1 MAITVTAVDDSAA
14 TVVNNTITVAE
25 GDLNTVLT
33 TMELS
38 ATDADTTDATL
49 IYTVGNVTNGTLTI
63 NGSVW
68 ASGTNDIFTQQ
79 NIIDGNILYSHDDS
93 NTTSDSFSFSV
104 GDSINTLAGQTM
116 AITVTAVDDDTATV
130 VYNALTVIEGDLN
143 TVLTTSELSA
153 TDTDSTDTTLI
164 YTVGDVTN
172 GALTINGSAW
182 SSGTNDSFTQQNI
195 IDGNILYSHDDS
207 NTTSDSFS
215 FSVDDGT
222 NTLAGQT
229 MAITVTAVDDS
240 TPTVVNNA
248 LTVAEGDVNTVLTTA
263 ELSATDADST
273 DATLIYTV
281 GSVTNGTLT
290 INGSI
295 WASGTNDSFTQQN
308 IIDGN
313 ILYSHD
319 DSNTT
324 SDSIS
329 FSVGDGTNTPASQT
343 MGITVIAVDD
353 DTSTVINNALTVIE
367 GDLNTVLTTSELSA
381 TDIDSTDA
389 TLIFTVG
396 NVSNGTLTINGSAW
410 SSGTNDSFTQQNI
423 IDGNILYS
431 HDDSNTSSD
440 GFSFSVGDATNTLA
454 GQTMAITVN
463 AVDDSAATVVNNALT
478 VVEGDLNTVL
488 TSSELSATDAD
499 STDMTLIYT
508 VGDVTNGAL
517 TINGSAWSSGTND
530 SFTQQDIIDGNILYS
545 HDDSNTAGDSF
556 IFSVGDGTNTLAGQ
570 TMVITVTAVDD
581 STATVVNNAITVTEG
596 DVNTVLTVADLLA
609 TDTDTTN
616 TTLTYTVGNVIN
628 GSLTIN
634 GSGWA
639 SSSND
644 SFTQQDIIDGNIFYT
659 HNDSNTNSDRLSF
672 SVGDGTNTLAGQ
684 TMVITVIAVDD
695 STATVVNNVLTVTE
709 GDLNTVFTVA
719 DLSASDTDTNDSTLI
734 YTVGNVTNGTLTING
749 SVWASGT
756 NDTFTQQNII
766 DGNILY
772 SHDNSNTS
780 SDSFSFSI
788 SDNSGNRVSNQTITI
803 AVNPVFYEAIDDDDD
818 DQTADV
824 ENEDDNPDEE
834 DNTDEG
840 KIDNNAEVNTPDKV
854 INFNLALNFDEPGNA
869 LSFAASNIAPV
880 GPNTATHTPSMNYL
894 GKNVAVEEITLENAA
909 RGDFQ
914 NSDLLQ
920 KNVLKKTSGQLIS
933 LDLFS
938 TDSLSIISIKSISIS
953 GVSLSAGYV
962 AWLLRGGALVSSL
975 ISTRPL
981 WGTYDPLPI
990 VNYAVNKKGPPI
1002 SHQSPV
1008 IDAGD
1013 IDNYFS

>member
-1 MAITVTAVDDSAA
+1 
-14 TVVNNTITVAE
+14 
-25 GDLNTVLT
+25 
-33 TMELS
+33 
-38 ATDADTTDATL
+38 
-49 IYTVGNVTNGTLTI
+49 
-63 NGSVW
+63 
-68 ASGTNDIFTQQ
+68 
-79 NIIDGNILYSHDDS
+79 
-93 NTTSDSFSFSV
+93 
-104 GDSINTLAGQTM
+104 
-116 AITVTAVDDDTATV
+116 
-130 VYNALTVIEGDLN
+130 
-143 TVLTTSELSA
+143 
-153 TDTDSTDTTLI
+153 
-164 YTVGDVTN
+164 
-172 GALTINGSAW
+172 
-182 SSGTNDSFTQQNI
+182 
-195 IDGNILYSHDDS
+195 
-207 NTTSDSFS
+207 
-215 FSVDDGT
+215 
-222 NTLAGQT
+222 
-229 MAITVTAVDDS
+229 
-240 TPTVVNNA
+240 
-248 LTVAEGDVNTVLTTA
+248 
-263 ELSATDADST
+263 
-273 DATLIYTV
+273 
-281 GSVTNGTLT
+281 
-290 INGSI
+290 
-295 WASGTNDSFTQQN
+295 
-308 IIDGN
+308 
-313 ILYSHD
+313 
-319 DSNTT
+319 
-324 SDSIS
+324 
-329 FSVGDGTNTPASQT
+329 
-343 MGITVIAVDD
+343 
-353 DTSTVINNALTVIE
+353 
-367 GDLNTVLTTSELSA
+367 
-381 TDIDSTDA
+381 
-389 TLIFTVG
+389 
-396 NVSNGTLTINGSAW
+396 
-410 SSGTNDSFTQQNI
+410 
-423 IDGNILYS
+423 
-431 HDDSNTSSD
+431 
-440 GFSFSVGDATNTLA
+440 
-454 GQTMAITVN
+454 
-463 AVDDSAATVVNNALT
+463 
-478 VVEGDLNTVL
+478 
-488 TSSELSATDAD
+488 
-499 STDMTLIYT
+499 MTLIYT

-818 DQTADV
+818 DDQTADV

-894 GKNVAVEEITLENAA
+894 GKNVAVEKITLENAA